1 VVVLQEGG
9 RRRGALAC
17 APLAG
22 AGALVWPPAV
32 VTEDGRQ
39 GREDV
44 LVRHACAW
52 LRGQGVKLAQALLAP
67 AEEGLAAPLAR
78 NGFDP
83 ITDLWYLRHDL
94 SLPPGLLG

>member
-1 VVVLQEGG
+1 VHEAG
-9 RRRGALAC
+9 RLTGALAG

-32 VTEDGRQ
+32 VPEAGRQ
-39 GREDV
+39 EREDL

-67 AEEGLAAPLAR
+67 AEEGLAGPLAR